1 MNLSIFLTRYF
12 RSDLPLGSN
21 IVTMIRKETYFFSH
35 GPHHARVHLLHSFFL
50 NSTTSERNEIK

>member
-1 MNLSIFLTRYF
+1 
-12 RSDLPLGSN
+12 
-21 IVTMIRKETYFFSH
+21 MIRKETYFFSH